1 MRSIDIHAHLTPQCY
16 LQTVA
21 KGKTW
26 HGLNANRSQG
36 NPRAWWTPEQRIAD
50 MNSLGV
56 EVQVAPPGAAG
67 TPDAPFTLV
76 CRTEQD
82 TSGLPAVA
90 RKFVGATTTSVVTE
104 RWESADRGTL
114 TIEAPGQPITSTG
127 SVALVPDGEG
137 TRHVVE
143 VQVTVRI
150 PLVGGKL
157 EALVLEALDAGYQ
170 IEHETGTAWLEGH
183 R

>member
-1 MRSIDIHAHLTPQCY
+1 MKTFGTEYTYPAPLEQVRAMLADPAFRERVAHAQH
-16 LQTVA
+16 VV
-21 KGKTW
+21 
-26 HGLNANRSQG
+26 
-36 NPRAWWTPEQRIAD
+36 
-50 MNSLGV
+50 GV